1 MQLLDEVR
9 ENTDEPILRN
19 YVEIGFR
26 RLSGLRGLAE
36 IGLLCNI
43 MSQHCFMVVFIQ
55 ISFGSSEVGKL
66 SSRDVTQGRSL
77 IKGFPYIMKHI
88 I

>member
-26 RLSGLRGLAE
+26 RLSGLRGLAK

-43 MSQHCFMVVFIQ
+43 MSQHCFMVVFTQ
-55 ISFGSSEVGKL
+55 ISFVPSEVGKL
-66 SSRDVTQGRSL
+66 SSRDVT
-77 IKGFPYIMKHI
+77 KGQSVSSKVSVTL
-88 I
+88 